1 MTRQPTIYVIDD
13 DAAVRDSL
21 RMLLEAE
28 GFLVVEFA
36 SGAEFLRTGRLD
48 GSSCLLLDMHM
59 PGLSGVELL
68 ERVRGDHPLTPVVVM
83 TARPGA
89 AIAKAAA
96 SAGAPL
102 LEKPFRGRE
111 LLDAIASS
119 LRGQP

>member
-1 MTRQPTIYVIDD
+1 LTPQATIYVIDD
-13 DAAVRDSL
+13 DDAVRDSL

-36 SGAEFLRTGRLD
+36 SGAEFLRAGRPD
-48 GSSCLLLDMHM
+48 HHSCLLLDMHM

-68 ERVRGDHPLTPVVVM
+68 IRVRGDHPLMPVVAM

-111 LLDAIASS
+111 LLDAIEGS
-119 LRGQP
+119 LRGRR

>member
-1 MTRQPTIYVIDD
+1 LTQQPTIYVIDD

-36 SGAEFLRTGRLD
+36 SGAEFLRAGRLD

-68 ERVRGDHPLTPVVVM
+68 ERVRGDHPRTPVVVM
-83 TARPGA
+83 TGRPGA

-111 LLDAIASS
+111 LLDAIAGS
-119 LRGQP
+119 LRGRP

>member
-1 MTRQPTIYVIDD
+1 LTRQPTIYLIDD

-28 GFLVVEFA
+28 GFLVLEFA
-36 SGAEFLRTGRLD
+36 SGAEFLRAGRLD

-68 ERVRGDHPLTPVVVM
+68 ERIRADHPLTPVVVM

-111 LLDAIASS
+111 LLDAIAGS

>member
-1 MTRQPTIYVIDD
+1 LAQPPTIYVIDD

-28 GFLVVEFA
+28 GFLVVEYA
-36 SGAEFLRTGRLD
+36 SGAEFLRAGRLG

-68 ERVRGDHPLTPVVVM
+68 ARVRGDHPLVPVVVM
-83 TARPGA
+83 TGRPGA

-96 SAGAPL
+96 TAGAPL

-111 LLDAIASS
+111 LLDALERS
-119 LRGQP
+119 LRRQS

>member
-1 MTRQPTIYVIDD
+1 
-13 DAAVRDSL
+13 
-21 RMLLEAE
+21 MLLEAE

-36 SGAEFLRTGRLD
+36 SGAEFLRAGRLD

-68 ERVRGDHPLTPVVVM
+68 ERVRGDHPRTPVVVM
-83 TARPGA
+83 TGRPGA

-111 LLDAIASS
+111 LLDAIAGS
-119 LRGQP
+119 LRGRP